1 MGDSAMTI
9 AAIFIAA
16 ILMFVFPLMTMADKN
31 DDVAQLSAQKATTEF
46 VNMVRNTG
54 KLTQDGYDNLVKA
67 LAATGNSYDVEMS
80 IQHSDVNPAKKA
92 THGKQTIGDNVYYTD
107 YTTQILD
114 NLASSEKKYIPLKEG
129 DIISV
134 KVQNTNTT
142 IATQLRNFIYKVTG
156 NGDKTITA
164 SESGMVTTTGN

>member
-46 VNMVRNTG
+46 VNTVRNTG
-54 KLTQDGYDNLVKA
+54 KLTEDGYDRLVQA

-80 IQHSDVNPAKKA
+80 IQHLDENPAKKS
-92 THGKQTIGDNVYYTD
+92 THGKDTIGDNVYYTD

-114 NLASSEKKYIPLKEG
+114 NLADKKYIPLKEG

-134 KVQNTNTT
+134 NVQNSNTT

-156 NGDKTITA
+156 NSDKTITA